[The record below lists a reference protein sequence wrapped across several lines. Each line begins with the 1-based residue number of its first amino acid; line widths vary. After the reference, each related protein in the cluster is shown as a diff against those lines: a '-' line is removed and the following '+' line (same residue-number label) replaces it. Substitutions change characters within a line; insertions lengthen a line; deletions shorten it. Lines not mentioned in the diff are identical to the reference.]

1 MPVIEQVV
9 GSLVVDAATGVAKQG
24 VASAFAKLQ
33 KERRLIGMSVWRPG
47 GKARISVSALLRIQ
61 RDDGCFAV
69 IKNLHRPEDYSAIGG
84 VYKCHPKSGP
94 LELDAFGFIPENRM
108 QGEDVT
114 NDVRGYTRRKFIG
127 KILKWSAEEQS
138 AIERGEECLR
148 REIREELAEETTILP
163 KDFPFDLLRF
173 KYSHQY
179 LKLSSWEQDL
189 APLTQA
195 QLFRVYDLHGTRE
208 AFALFEQISSI
219 PGDEILW
226 VSRNDI
232 LDGRCSVHNKPIGAP
247 CELFI
252 RNSIRRMTAA
262 PPNMR
267 PR

>member
-1 MPVIEQVV
+1 
-9 GSLVVDAATGVAKQG
+9 
-24 VASAFAKLQ
+24 
-33 KERRLIGMSVWRPG
+33 
-47 GKARISVSALLRIQ
+47 
-61 RDDGCFAV
+61 
-69 IKNLHRPEDYSAIGG
+69 
-84 VYKCHPKSGP
+84 
-94 LELDAFGFIPENRM
+94 M

-208 AFALFEQISSI
+208 RSEEHTSELQSLMRKSYAFFRYQ
-219 PGDEILW
+219 
-226 VSRNDI
+226 
-232 LDGRCSVHNKPIGAP
+232 K
-247 CELFI
+247 
-252 RNSIRRMTAA
+252 
-262 PPNMR
+262 
-267 PR
+267 